1 VIQGTPPFIANAVL
15 LRLQQHAGN
24 HDLESIFYALIYAL
38 TAFKGPGIRR
48 SQIDIAALSSI
59 PVYKWFDNY
68 SMNNSFKDMA
78 RLKMGH
84 LSDFEHTILSKM
96 DDYFQP
102 LSPFLTTLFHEFF
115 PTRDYR
121 CNQMTHDKMIALFS
135 NEYARLKAIDE
146 ASRQDGP
153 ERKKRRVTRVDP
165 A

>member
-24 HDLESIFYALIYAL
+24 HDLESIFYTLIYAL

-48 SQIDIAALSSI
+48 NQSDMDALSSI
-59 PVYKWFDNY
+59 PVLKWFDT
-68 SMNNSFKDMA
+68 SIMDNSFKDMA

-84 LSDFEHTILSKM
+84 LSDFEDTILSKM

-102 LSPFLTTLFHEFF
+102 LSPFLKTLFHEFF

-121 CNQMTHDKMIALFS
+121 YNQMTHEKMITLF
-135 NEYARLKAIDE
+135 NDEYARLKVIDE
-146 ASRQDGP
+146 ANKQDGP
-153 ERKKRRVTRVDP
+153 ERKKRRVDP